1 MNKLGIIIK
10 REYLTRVKKRSFI
23 ILTILGPVLFAAL
36 IVTPALLMKN
46 SYKLENKKNIAVLDE
61 TGLFH
66 GKIENTNVN
75 TFIYVNEN
83 EDFNTLK
90 DLVFNGVYD
99 ALLYIPMTEL
109 NLPVNAKL
117 YSNKQL
123 PMTLTSHI
131 KTMMKQEIEHQ
142 KLMASGID
150 PAIVKSATFTNINI
164 LTIRMDKFN
173 KDKEKT
179 TYAEFEFILG
189 IILAILIYSVIFLFG
204 AQVMRGVIEE
214 KTSRIIEVIVSS
226 VKSFELM
233 MGKII
238 GIALVGLTQFLL
250 WVVLTFGLYTAFT
263 TFTVMPD
270 ILSSK
275 GTVIT
280 EQIKEATETN
290 DNQDIIVA
298 IVNIVNTINFRAII
312 WSFLFYF
319 LFGYLLYAAMFAA
332 IGGAVDNET
341 DTQQFSLPVSIPL
354 ILVIVYSTA
363 IANNPDGSL
372 AMWLSMIPFTS
383 PVAMMLRIPFGV
395 PYWQI
400 ALSLSILI
408 VSFILITWMAAKIYR
423 TGILMYGKKIT
434 YKELWKWLKY

>member
-36 IVTPALLMKN
+36 MVTPALLMKN

-61 TGLFH
+61 TGLFR
-66 GKIENTNVN
+66 GKIENTDVN
-75 TFIYVNEN
+75 TFIYIDEN
-83 EDFNTLK
+83 EDINTLK
-90 DLVFNGVYD
+90 DLVFNDVYD

-123 PMTLTSHI
+123 SMTLTSHI

-150 PAIVKSATFTNINI
+150 PAIVKSATSTNINI
-164 LTIRMDKFN
+164 LTIRMDELDKG
-173 KDKEKT
+173 KEKT
-179 TYAEFEFILG
+179 SYVEFEFILG
-189 IILAILIYSVIFLFG
+189 IILAIVIYFVIFLFG
-204 AQVMRGVIEE
+204 GQVMRGVIEE
-214 KTSRIIEVIVSS
+214 KTNRIIEVIISS
-226 VKSFELM
+226 VKPFELM

-250 WVVLTFGLYTAFT
+250 WIVLTFGLYMAFT
-263 TFTVMPD
+263 TLTVTPD
-270 ILSSK
+270 LLSSK

-280 EQIKEATETN
+280 EQIKQATETN
-290 DNQDIIVA
+290 DNQDIIIE
-298 IVNIVNTINFRAII
+298 IVNIVNTINFKAIL

-354 ILVIVYSTA
+354 ILAIVCSTA

-372 AMWLSMIPFTS
+372 AMWMSMIPFTS

-408 VSFILITWMAAKIYR
+408 VSFIIITWMAAKIYR